1 MGDGLKIPL
10 LDIPI
15 DYIVGVAEGKLLNE
29 YGRFPCKIKAGIVAF
44 VARGT
49 AKATVNITEYE
60 FRENDVVILSGNVF
74 FRIWEV
80 SDDALVYYVGFSSE
94 FLTKKSYVV
103 SSLVN
108 DLSHRIGILPLLSV
122 DGRVGETFADAF
134 RLLIKMSGA
143 GVLTSD
149 IMASVLSIM
158 VQVLMS
164 KGVSSAST
172 GRSEDRKLSLYKEFY
187 ALVMKHYTREH
198 KLPFYA
204 DKMGITLPHLCTTI
218 KQASGHTAS
227 KLITDAIITDAKAQL
242 KSTGLQVKEI
252 AVSLGFENMA
262 FFNKFFKANVG
273 MTPKE
278 YRESAL

>member
-29 YGRFPCKIKAGIVAF
+29 YGRFPCKIKAGVVAF

-49 AKATVNITEYE
+49 ARATVNITEYE
-60 FRENDVVILSGNVF
+60 FRENDVVILTGNVF
-74 FRIWEV
+74 FRIKEV

-94 FLTKKSYVV
+94 FLAKKSYVV
-103 SSLVN
+103 SSLIN
-108 DLSHRIGILPLLSV
+108 DISHKVGILPRMSV
-122 DGRVGETFADAF
+122 MANVGETFADAF

-149 IMASVLSIM
+149 IMTAVLGIM

-164 KGVSSAST
+164 KNVAAEAS
-172 GRSEDRKLSLYKEFY
+172 GRSEDRKITLYKEFY
-187 ALVMKHYTREH
+187 ALVMKYYTKEH
-198 KLPFYA
+198 KLSFYA

-218 KQASGHTAS
+218 KQASGQTAS
-227 KLITDAIITDAKAQL
+227 KFITDAIITDAKAQL
-242 KSTGLQVKEI
+242 KSTNLQVKEI
-252 AVSLGFENMA
+252 ALSLGFDNIA
-262 FFNKFFKANVG
+262 FFNKFFKANVN
-273 MTPKE
+273 MTPKM
-278 YRESAL
+278 YRESS